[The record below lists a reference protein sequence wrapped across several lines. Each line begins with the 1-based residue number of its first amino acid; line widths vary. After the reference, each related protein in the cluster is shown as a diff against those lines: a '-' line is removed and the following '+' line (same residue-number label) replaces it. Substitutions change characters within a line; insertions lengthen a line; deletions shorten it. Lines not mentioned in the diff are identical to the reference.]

1 MLEHTLLDV
10 NSWVIKGEAPP
21 LTGIIKGEELNSS
34 KRLKLMKF
42 QNETNFKIKIK
53 SFFSYTLLY
62 ICTYNIYLY
71 NI

>member
-10 NSWVIKGEAPP
+10 NSWIIKREAPP
-21 LTGIIKGEELNSS
+21 LTRIIKGEELNSS

-53 SFFSYTLLY
+53 KFFFIY
-62 ICTYNIYLY
+62 ITIHLH
-71 NI
+71 IQSLFV